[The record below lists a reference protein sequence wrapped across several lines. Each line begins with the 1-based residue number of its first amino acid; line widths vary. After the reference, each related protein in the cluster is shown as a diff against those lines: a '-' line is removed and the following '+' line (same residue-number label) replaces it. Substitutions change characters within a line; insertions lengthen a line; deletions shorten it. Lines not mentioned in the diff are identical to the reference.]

1 MPPGSSAIGRLR
13 HAKPSYVSEKHAPVI
28 CVSFR
33 RSSRGPIPT
42 SNIEQRRLGWKP
54 DHLVEAASIVSDSRL
69 SAAGFVVVANRL
81 PVDRH
86 EQADGSTEWRRS
98 PGGLVTALAPVMR
111 ANDGAWIGWVGAPD
125 DAPEPFVHAGMSLI
139 PVGLSREEVEQYY
152 EGFSNSTLWPLYHDV
167 IMPPRYHRPWWNTYV
182 RVNQR
187 FADATAKVAE
197 PGATVWVQD
206 YQLQLVPKMLRESRP
221 DLRVGFFLHI
231 PFPPRELF
239 QQLPW
244 RTQILEGLL
253 GADLVGFQVP
263 GAANNFCMLAEE
275 LLGLD
280 AGDGCIKLRDRT
292 VQASAFPISIQFD
305 QVSKLADSASAQQRA
320 KEIRDELG
328 NPHYVL
334 LGVDRL
340 DYTKGIGH
348 RLKAFG
354 ELLAEGRIGEGE
366 AVFVQVANPSRERVR
381 HYRILRDEI
390 ELQVGRINGDYARL
404 GFPVINYI
412 HSAYEEPELVAL
424 LRAADVM
431 AVTPLRDGMNLVAKE
446 YVAARTDERGALVLS
461 EFAGA
466 AQELRD
472 AYLVNPHDIE
482 GLKRS
487 ILVAMHATPEE
498 QARRMRA
505 MRQHI
510 ARHDVNMWARSFLD
524 ALRKSCGD
532 AYETED

>member
-1 MPPGSSAIGRLR
+1 
-13 HAKPSYVSEKHAPVI
+13 
-28 CVSFR
+28 
-33 RSSRGPIPT
+33 
-42 SNIEQRRLGWKP
+42 
-54 DHLVEAASIVSDSRL
+54 
-69 SAAGFVVVANRL
+69 
-81 PVDRH
+81 
-86 EQADGSTEWRRS
+86 
-98 PGGLVTALAPVMR
+98 
-111 ANDGAWIGWVGAPD
+111 
-125 DAPEPFVHAGMSLI
+125 
-139 PVGLSREEVEQYY
+139 
-152 EGFSNSTLWPLYHDV
+152 
-167 IMPPRYHRPWWNTYV
+167 
-182 RVNQR
+182 
-187 FADATAKVAE
+187 
-197 PGATVWVQD
+197 VQD

-305 QVSKLADSASAQQRA
+305 QVSKLAESASVQQRA

-328 NPHYVL
+328 NPQYVL

-354 ELLAEGRIGEGE
+354 ELLAEGRISEGE
-366 AVFVQVANPSRERVR
+366 AVFVQVANPSRERVQ

-510 ARHDVNMWARSFLD
+510 ARHDVNAWARSFLD